1 MQVEQGLALVLL
13 QQFVV
18 HILLFPA
25 LQHLRLPLGQARP
38 HGKVGLRQID
48 GLVVIHISRS
58 YKISFLCH
66 AFQKFTI
73 SFRHFRQLH
82 ATGRPVSSFGRRT
95 SSAPSKKPPLKS
107 ALPPDCLDVQ
117 MHGIPHISHPCSI
130 GAPQPGH
137 SISIPPRKN
146 KNALSPS
153 RDKAF
158 GKTLCGTT
166 LGCRGLA
173 DTTAHHPLSRADAV
187 TGIMRPLLLASSFG
201 GKLQG
206 DFHAPHPSALHQT
219 AALFAG
225 TGGLLVLIYAKMFNY

>member
-1 MQVEQGLALVLL
+1 
-13 QQFVV
+13 
-18 HILLFPA
+18 
-25 LQHLRLPLGQARP
+25 
-38 HGKVGLRQID
+38 
-48 GLVVIHISRS
+48 
-58 YKISFLCH
+58 
-66 AFQKFTI
+66 
-73 SFRHFRQLH
+73 
-82 ATGRPVSSFGRRT
+82 
-95 SSAPSKKPPLKS
+95 
-107 ALPPDCLDVQ
+107 

-201 GKLQG
+201 GKLHG

-225 TGGLLVLIYAKMFNY
+225 TKGVLVLIHAKMFNYRIIIPRFHRLSTSIPAENLFFRRNKRGSRPARSRVFH